1 MSGWMSPKLIINV
14 ENYELTQ
21 YGIISI
27 QLANIIGVNNNA
39 LLPHHHRWLLRC
51 CVLLFK
57 GDTQWTRI
65 EKPLRLHSRCRH
77 RSPLPS
83 LEWKTIFLRQ
93 HQHLIWLQREMSS
106 NHTRYYVYSDMHDAL
121 SPVNCHNSIIQIGQ
135 QRNLN
140 NIMRGCCVC
149 LLCFETATAAAA
161 ASCPKIKLTPELMLN
176 CRASLNYLLHS
187 SRLYYIPPIKRA
199 GEEET
204 QLWNI
209 VIIHILRDY
218 DSIYFSLR
226 IHNLASPIPARIGKW
241 QQQQQQ
247 QEGWPFER
255 TRLNISMEVIP
266 QFHLSGLFSYPK
278 NDPPVCAWLT
288 SPLNPN
294 L

>member
-1 MSGWMSPKLIINV
+1 MLCCHITIGDCCDVAFCCSKGIHNGLESKSHCDCIRVVVIVRHCRRSNGKLFFCAN
-14 ENYELTQ
+14 
-21 YGIISI
+21 ISI
-27 QLANIIGVNNNA
+27 
-39 LLPHHHRWLLRC
+39 W
-51 CVLLFK
+51 F
-57 GDTQWTRI
+57 D
-65 EKPLRLHSRCRH
+65 CRG
-77 RSPLPS
+77 
-83 LEWKTIFLRQ
+83 K
-93 HQHLIWLQREMSS
+93 MSS
-106 NHTRYYVYSDMHDAL
+106 NHTRYYVYSDIHDAL

-218 DSIYFSLR
+218 DSIYLSLR

-241 QQQQQQ
+241 QQQQQ

-288 SPLNPN
+288 SPLNPY